1 MADNKVVKFQAGVD
15 LDLFGN
21 QLMGMVDSVN
31 KFMVIKQINT
41 GDDAAVVKVGAFTR
55 ELRTFFKEWTGLN
68 LPALPKE
75 IDSLANKVDVSVK
88 QTFMMYRIDTRELDF
103 AFWIAVSAGLKQL
116 GIDFGD
122 TKVPFNINEAYLKL
136 WYTDNEVIKREMQIE
151 DFSRLLES
159 Q

>member
-1 MADNKVVKFQAGVD
+1 MADKKVIKFQAGVD

-21 QLMGMVDSVN
+21 QLVGMVDSVN

-41 GDDAAVVKVGAFTR
+41 GDDAAVVNVGAFTR
-55 ELRTFFKEWTGLN
+55 ELRAFFKEWTGVN

-75 IDSLANKVDVSVK
+75 IDSLANKVEVSVK
-88 QTFMMYRIDTRELDF
+88 QTFMMYRIDTKALDF
-103 AFWIAVSAGLKQL
+103 AFWIAVSAGLKDL

-136 WYTDNEVIKREMQIE
+136 WYTNNEVIKHEMQIE
-151 DFSRLLES
+151 DFGRLLEA